1 MTYETGRRAAADA
14 DPLTTLSDDEILALV
29 QTQSHRLD
37 RQIRW
42 RDWRE
47 MLAAVIV
54 APVMV
59 AVAMRGPL
67 LARAGALVVL
77 AGIVLV
83 VTRLWLAR
91 RVGGRGAADA
101 SLSVADA
108 LRAELR
114 RVRVQIAL
122 LESVAWWYVLPL
134 MGGSVLMVAGLR
146 GASTPFT
153 IGYTLVA
160 AAIAWGII
168 ALNRQ
173 AVRRGLAPRR
183 EELTELLA
191 TLES

>member
-1 MTYETGRRAAADA
+1 MTYETGGHAAAAA

-42 RDWRE
+42 RDLRE
-47 MLAAVIV
+47 ILAGVIV
-54 APVMV
+54 APVMA

-91 RVGGRGAADA
+91 RSGGRGAADA

-108 LRAELR
+108 LHAERR
-114 RVRVQIAL
+114 RVSTQIAL
-122 LESVAWWYVLPL
+122 LDSVAWWYVLPL
-134 MGGSVLMVAGLR
+134 MGGSVLVVAGLR
-146 GASTPFT
+146 GSSTPFT

-168 ALNRQ
+168 VLNRRV
-173 AVRRGLAPRR
+173 VRRGLAPRR

>member
-1 MTYETGRRAAADA
+1 MTYETDRRAAAEA

-29 QTQSHRLD
+29 QTESQRLD
-37 RQIRW
+37 RRIRW
-42 RDWRE
+42 RDRRE
-47 MLAAVIV
+47 MLASVIV
-54 APVMV
+54 APVI
-59 AVAMRGPL
+59 AAAALRGPL
-67 LARAGALVVL
+67 LARAGALVIL
-77 AGIVLV
+77 AGIVVV

-91 RVGGRGAADA
+91 RAGGRGAADA

-114 RVRVQIAL
+114 RVSVQISL

-153 IGYTLVA
+153 IGYALVA

-168 ALNRQ
+168 VLNRH
-173 AVRRGLAPRR
+173 AVHRGLAPRR
-183 EELTELLA
+183 DELTALLT